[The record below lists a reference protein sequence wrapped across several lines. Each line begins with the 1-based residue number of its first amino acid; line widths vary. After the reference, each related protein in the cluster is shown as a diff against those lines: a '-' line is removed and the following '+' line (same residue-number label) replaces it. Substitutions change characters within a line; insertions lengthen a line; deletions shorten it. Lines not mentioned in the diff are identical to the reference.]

1 MQLKFSQIKF
11 LLPSLCLSCSLRCH
25 LKASI
30 CRQPSH
36 KLVAK
41 PFDCKTKLIA
51 PYSPTGYLF
60 FEARKTTSAQPGLF
74 SLVTQF
80 SARQQYIPYYGPSI
94 HFVLAQNWTLNSHFE
109 NSAPRRFSKSASCSN
124 YQVSRKK

>member
-60 FEARKTTSAQPGLF
+60 FVARKTTSAQPGLF

-80 SARQQYIPYYGPSI
+80 LSKAAI
-94 HFVLAQNWTLNSHFE
+94 HTILRPVDSFRLSPKLDSE
-109 NSAPRRFSKSASCSN
+109 FSF
-124 YQVSRKK
+124 